1 MYTPVN
7 VIQVYAWGEFV
18 GALALDP
25 RLGFYAFEYDPRWLR
40 TGRELAPLQMPGS
53 ASPYVFPSLPV
64 ETFQRLPAL
73 LADAL
78 PDRFGNALIDAYL
91 AGKGVDKSRIT
102 AIDRLAYM
110 GERSMGA
117 LSFKPTRGPRKL
129 KPTAVEVSQL
139 VGAARAALQG
149 QFGDDRQTEAALTQL
164 IHVGTSAGGAR
175 AKAVVALHPV
185 TGELRSGQLPADPG
199 FEHWLLKFDGVGM
212 DHELGTGGHYG
223 RIEYAYHLMAR
234 SAGID
239 MPDCRLLEE
248 NGRAHFMIKRF
259 DRDAASDKLHMQTL
273 CAMDHLDYNQRG
285 THDYAQLFQ
294 VIDRLRLGPATR
306 AEAFRRMVF
315 NVVAANCD
323 DHTKNHSFLMDR
335 AGQWRLSPAYD
346 VTHAYNPQGAW
357 THQHLMS
364 VNGRFSGITR
374 QDCLAVAD
382 RFLVPDPKAVLRQV
396 AEAVRQ
402 WPVFAQQAGLPVEET
417 RRVEQDFLALV

>member
-25 RLGFYAFEYDPRWLR
+25 RLGFYAFEYDPRWLP
-40 TGRELAPLQMPGS
+40 TERELAPLQMPGR
-53 ASPYVFPSLPV
+53 ASPYVFPSLPI

-91 AGKGVDKSRIT
+91 AGKGVDKARIT

-346 VTHAYNPQGAW
+346 VTHAYNPQIAW
-357 THQHLMS
+357 PYQHLMS

>member
-91 AGKGVDKSRIT
+91 ADKGVDKSRIT

>member
-248 NGRAHFMIKRF
+248 NGRAHFMIQRF

-382 RFLVPDPKAVLRQV
+382 RFLVPDAKSVLRQV

-402 WPVFAQQAGLPVEET
+402 WPVFAQQAGLPEDEA
-417 RRVEQDFLALV
+417 RRVERDFVALV

>member
-91 AGKGVDKSRIT
+91 AGKGVDKARIT

-129 KPTAVEVSQL
+129 KPTVVEVSQL

-248 NGRAHFMIKRF
+248 NGRAHFMIQRF

>member
-1 MYTPVN
+1 
-7 VIQVYAWGEFV
+7 
-18 GALALDP
+18 
-25 RLGFYAFEYDPRWLR
+25 
-40 TGRELAPLQMPGS
+40 MPGR
-53 ASPYVFPSLPV
+53 ASPYVFPSLPI

-91 AGKGVDKSRIT
+91 AGKGVDKARIT

-382 RFLVPDPKAVLRQV
+382 RFLVPDAKAVLRQV

-402 WPVFAQQAGLPVEET
+402 WPVFAQQAGLPEDEA
-417 RRVEQDFLALV
+417 RRVERDFVALG

>member
-248 NGRAHFMIKRF
+248 NGRAHFMIQRF

-417 RRVEQDFLALV
+417 RRVEQDFVALV

>member
-417 RRVEQDFLALV
+417 RRVEQDFVALV

>member
-382 RFLVPDPKAVLRQV
+382 RFLVPDAKSVLRQV

-402 WPVFAQQAGLPVEET
+402 WPVFAQQAGLPEDEA
-417 RRVEQDFLALV
+417 RRVERDFVALV

>member
-18 GALALDP
+18 GALALDS
-25 RLGFYAFEYDPRWLR
+25 RLGFYAFEYDPRWLH
-40 TGRELAPLQMPGS
+40 TGRELAPLQMPGR
-53 ASPYVFPSLPV
+53 ASPYVFPSLPI

-91 AGKGVDKSRIT
+91 AGKGVDKARIT

-139 VGAARAALQG
+139 VGAARAVLQG

-223 RIEYAYHLMAR
+223 RIEYAYVSVPQSHL
-234 SAGID
+234 
-239 MPDCRLLEE
+239 
-248 NGRAHFMIKRF
+248 
-259 DRDAASDKLHMQTL
+259 
-273 CAMDHLDYNQRG
+273 
-285 THDYAQLFQ
+285 
-294 VIDRLRLGPATR
+294 
-306 AEAFRRMVF
+306 
-315 NVVAANCD
+315 
-323 DHTKNHSFLMDR
+323 
-335 AGQWRLSPAYD
+335 
-346 VTHAYNPQGAW
+346 
-357 THQHLMS
+357 
-364 VNGRFSGITR
+364 
-374 QDCLAVAD
+374 
-382 RFLVPDPKAVLRQV
+382 
-396 AEAVRQ
+396 
-402 WPVFAQQAGLPVEET
+402 AQQ
-417 RRVEQDFLALV
+417 

>member
-129 KPTAVEVSQL
+129 KPTVVEVSQL

-248 NGRAHFMIKRF
+248 NGRAHFMIQRF

-382 RFLVPDPKAVLRQV
+382 RFLVPDAKSVLRQV

-402 WPVFAQQAGLPVEET
+402 WPVFAQQAGLPEDEA
-417 RRVEQDFLALV
+417 RRVERDFVALV

>member
-91 AGKGVDKSRIT
+91 AGKGVDKARIT

-129 KPTAVEVSQL
+129 KPTVVEVSQL

-185 TGELRSGQLPADPG
+185 TGELRSGQLSADPG

-248 NGRAHFMIKRF
+248 NGRAHFMIQRF

-382 RFLVPDPKAVLRQV
+382 RFLVPDAKSVLRQV

-402 WPVFAQQAGLPVEET
+402 WPVFAQQAGLPEDEA
-417 RRVEQDFLALV
+417 RRVERDFVALV

>member
-91 AGKGVDKSRIT
+91 AGKGVDKARIT

-129 KPTAVEVSQL
+129 KPTVVEVSQL

-248 NGRAHFMIKRF
+248 NGRAHFMIQRF

-382 RFLVPDPKAVLRQV
+382 RFLVPDAKSVLRQV

-402 WPVFAQQAGLPVEET
+402 WPVFAQQAGLPEDEA
-417 RRVEQDFLALV
+417 RRVERDFVALV

>member
-40 TGRELAPLQMPGS
+40 TGCELAPLQMPGR

-91 AGKGVDKSRIT
+91 AGKGVDKARIT

-199 FEHWLLKFDGVGM
+199 FEHWLLKFDGVGL

-382 RFLVPDPKAVLRQV
+382 RFLVPDAKSVLRQV

-402 WPVFAQQAGLPVEET
+402 WPVFAQQAGLPEDEA

>member
-91 AGKGVDKSRIT
+91 AGKGVDKARIT

-248 NGRAHFMIKRF
+248 NGRAHFMIQRF

-382 RFLVPDPKAVLRQV
+382 RFLVPDAKSVLRQV

-402 WPVFAQQAGLPVEET
+402 WPVFAQQAGLPEDEA
-417 RRVEQDFLALV
+417 RRVERDFVALV

>member
-1 MYTPVN
+1 MYIPVN

-40 TGRELAPLQMPGS
+40 TGRELAPLQMPGRT
-53 ASPYVFPSLPV
+53 SPYVFPSLPV

-91 AGKGVDKSRIT
+91 AGKGVDKARIT

-185 TGELRSGQLPADPG
+185 TGELRSGQLSADPG

-294 VIDRLRLGPATR
+294 VIDRLRLGPVAR

-382 RFLVPDPKAVLRQV
+382 RFLVPDAKAVLRQV

-402 WPVFAQQAGLPVEET
+402 WPLFAQQAGLPVEET

>member
-382 RFLVPDPKAVLRQV
+382 RFLVPDAKSVLRQV

-402 WPVFAQQAGLPVEET
+402 WPVFAQQAGLPEDEA
-417 RRVEQDFLALV
+417 RRVERNFVALV

>member
-40 TGRELAPLQMPGS
+40 TGRELAPLQMPGR
-53 ASPYVFPSLPV
+53 ASPYVFPSLPI

-91 AGKGVDKSRIT
+91 AGKGVDKARIT

-364 VNGRFSGITR
+364 VNSRFTGITR

-382 RFLVPDPKAVLRQV
+382 RFLVPDAKAVLRQV

-402 WPVFAQQAGLPVEET
+402 WPVFAQQAGLPEDEA
-417 RRVEQDFLALV
+417 RRVERDFVALG